1 MSLYLS
7 RIRVARTPSARALAP
22 LLMPAAEQGQRRS
35 AAHNLLWSVF
45 ADHPDRRR
53 DFLWRKENE
62 NTFLA
67 LSERPPLQ
75 TDLFEPHDT
84 RPFQPQLEPGERLA
98 FRLRANAT
106 RMKRGGRRVD
116 VVMDE
121 LHAIPSDERANNRM
135 DIASRAGSEWL
146 ARQGENAG
154 FRVCDAYA
162 EDYATEVLA
171 GHRGP
176 RKGQPQFGILELAG
190 HLEVT
195 DPASFIARVGLGF
208 GRAKAFGCGLMLIRR
223 TP

>member
-1 MSLYLS
+1 MSHYLS
-7 RIRVARTPSARALAP
+7 RIRVARTPSVRALAP
-22 LLMPAAEQGQRRS
+22 LLMPSERGQRRS

-53 DFLWRKENE
+53 DFLWRKEDE
-62 NTFLA
+62 NTFLV

-98 FRLRANAT
+98 FRLRVNAT

-121 LHAIPSDERANNRM
+121 LHAIPVDERAERRM
-135 DIASRAGSEWL
+135 DIASRAGSDWL
-146 ARQGENAG
+146 ARQGGKSG
-154 FRVCDAYA
+154 FRLCHARA
-162 EDYATEVLA
+162 EDYVTEVLA

-195 DPASFIARVGLGF
+195 DPVTLISTIGQGF

-223 TP
+223 AS